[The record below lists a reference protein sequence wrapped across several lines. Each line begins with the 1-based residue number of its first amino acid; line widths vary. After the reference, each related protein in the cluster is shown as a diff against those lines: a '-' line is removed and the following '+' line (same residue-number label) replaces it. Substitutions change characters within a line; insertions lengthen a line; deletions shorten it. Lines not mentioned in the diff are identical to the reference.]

1 MTTAQAR
8 HLAADRSPRHVVDDG
23 DPSGPRV
30 RDDMTVEVALSL
42 MAGAR
47 VDHLV
52 LCDGDD
58 QRTGLITL
66 ARLAVLRGSPAYT
79 DRIRLR
85 DILHGPFTAAG
96 ARPGPLGELGRTPAS
111 SLPNSSRVSP

>member
-1 MTTAQAR
+1 MTTAQPQ
-8 HLAADRSPRHVVDDG
+8 HPVTHHAAKAVVDDR

-58 QRTGLITL
+58 QSTGLITL
-66 ARLAVLRGSPAYT
+66 VRLTALRDSPAYT

-85 DILHGPFTAAG
+85 DILDGPFTPPG
-96 ARPGPLGELGRTPAS
+96 ARPGAVGGYRRPPGVPA
-111 SLPNSSRVSP
+111 LAG

>member
-1 MTTAQAR
+1 MTPAQPQQDAVV
-8 HLAADRSPRHVVDDG
+8 LSPETMVEDREAC
-23 DPSGPRV
+23 GPRV

-58 QRTGLITL
+58 QSTGLVTL
-66 ARLAVLRGSPAYT
+66 ARLAVLRDSPTYT

-85 DILHGPFTAAG
+85 DIPGGPFTSPG
-96 ARPGPLGELGRTPAS
+96 ARPDTAGELCRAPGVLALAR
-111 SLPNSSRVSP
+111 

>member
-1 MTTAQAR
+1 M
-8 HLAADRSPRHVVDDG
+8 VDDR
-23 DPSGPRV
+23 DASGPRV

-58 QRTGLITL
+58 QSTGLITL
-66 ARLAVLRGSPAYT
+66 AVLAVLRDSPTYT

-85 DILHGPFTAAG
+85 DVLAGPFTSAG
-96 ARPGPLGELGRTPAS
+96 ARPRAIGERDRTPGA
-111 SLPNSSRVSP
+111 LALAH

>member
-1 MTTAQAR
+1 
-8 HLAADRSPRHVVDDG
+8 
-23 DPSGPRV
+23 
-30 RDDMTVEVALSL
+30 MTVEVALSL

-58 QRTGLITL
+58 QSTGLITL
-66 ARLAVLRGSPAYT
+66 ARLAVLRDSPTYT

-85 DILHGPFTAAG
+85 DVLDGPFTPPGSWPDAVREHGRAPG
-96 ARPGPLGELGRTPAS
+96 RPHPRPLIHLARSARSPS
-111 SLPNSSRVSP
+111 SL

>member
-1 MTTAQAR
+1 MTPTRTQHHAVVP
-8 HLAADRSPRHVVDDG
+8 SPKAVVDDK
-23 DPSGPRV
+23 DASGPRV

-58 QRTGLITL
+58 QGTGLITL
-66 ARLAVLRGSPAYT
+66 ARLIVLRNSPAYT

-85 DILHGPFTAAG
+85 DVLAGPFTSPG
-96 ARPGPLGELGRTPAS
+96 ARPGAVGEHDRAPGPLVPVR
-111 SLPNSSRVSP
+111 